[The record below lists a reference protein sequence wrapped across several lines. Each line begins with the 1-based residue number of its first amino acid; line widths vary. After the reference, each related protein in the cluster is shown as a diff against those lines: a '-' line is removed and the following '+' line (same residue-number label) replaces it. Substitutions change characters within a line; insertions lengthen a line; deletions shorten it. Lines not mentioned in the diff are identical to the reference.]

1 MNRFPHLAQRLF
13 NVPIAIHPQK
23 AEVIVAAV
31 ADRLGITH
39 VFRQGALRASAAGAF
54 MDDDEDDGFSRKA
67 DDRPYKVVNDVA
79 VIPIRGTLV
88 HKLGTLRPY
97 SGMTG
102 YDGIR
107 MNLGLAQSDTEVKA
121 IALDEDSCGGEVS
134 GLFDLVDDIF
144 AMSARQGGKKP
155 IWAILDDRAYS
166 AGYAIASAADR
177 IIVPQAGGVGSIGT
191 IVIHSEFSEALK
203 KEGIA
208 VTIIRSDELKAEGNP
223 YEQLSAEARDRIQAE
238 IDDLNDLFVRT
249 VARNRGL
256 DEKAVR
262 ATRAGVFTGPS
273 ALARA
278 VSLGFADQVL
288 PPDTAFQSFF
298 RSL

>member
-31 ADRLGITH
+31 ADRLGIAH
-39 VFRQGALRASAAGAF
+39 VFRPGALRAAGAGAF
-54 MDDDEDDGFSRKA
+54 IDDDEDDFSQQA
-67 DDRPYKVVNDVA
+67 EERPYKVVGGVA

-88 HKLGTLRPY
+88 HKLGMLRPY

-107 MNLGLAQSDTEVKA
+107 LNLLAAQEDAAVKG
-121 IALDEDSCGGEVS
+121 IELDLDSCGGEVS
-134 GLFDLVDDIF
+134 GLFDLVDMVYG
-144 AMSARQGGKKP
+144 MSARRGGKKP

-166 AGYAIASAADR
+166 AAYAIASAADR
-177 IIVPQAGGVGSIGT
+177 ITVPRTGGVASIGT
-191 IVIHSEFSEALK
+191 IVIHSEFAEALK
-203 KEGIA
+203 QDGIA

-223 YEQLSAEARDRIQAE
+223 YEALSADARDRIQAE

-278 VSLGFADQVL
+278 VSLGFADEVAS
-288 PPDTAFQSFF
+288 PDAAFTALL